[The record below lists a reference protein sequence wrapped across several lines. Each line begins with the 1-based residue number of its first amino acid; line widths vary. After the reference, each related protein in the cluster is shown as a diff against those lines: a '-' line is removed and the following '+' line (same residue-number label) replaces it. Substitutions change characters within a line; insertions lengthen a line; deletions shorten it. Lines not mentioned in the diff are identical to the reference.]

1 MKNLTLAFV
10 FSISTLSI
18 PAFAEPE
25 IIYTPNATPKTTT
38 QKLLEQQRSGQ
49 YASEHEQHLSG
60 KVNSEVYNRYVKSFS
75 HAIPER
81 FSKDTFTA
89 E

>member
-1 MKNLTLAFV
+1 MKKLTLAFV
-10 FSISTLSI
+10 FSAYALSMS
-18 PAFAEPE
+18 AFAEPE
-25 IIYTPNATPKTTT
+25 IIYTPNSTPKTTT

-81 FSKDTFTA
+81 FSEDSFTV